1 MKLSIKDRFTI
12 LTAITAA
19 FALLLL
25 VYAVATLEKLRV
37 GGAVQ
42 TQIQKLNTL
51 NGDLQPP
58 PLFFVEGGMHL
69 YSAAVMGEPAEREA
83 HWKEAAW
90 HVQEFKASRAHWDT
104 LLASA
109 PDLRKR
115 LMAATAPID
124 DVIDR
129 LETEFHQPLTQGD
142 PAKAIAFLDVAYL
155 PAHER
160 HDSLMKAMTEQLADL
175 RRSQV
180 EEATADAR
188 GRTMLLAIAALIFA
202 AGKAWL
208 VLTLRSRLHQAVIN
222 QRLVENA
229 PVNIMMANR
238 NLEITFANE
247 RSKQTLKS
255 IEYAM
260 PCKAEDILGKNID
273 IFHKNP
279 QRVRKMLEDPSNLPH
294 TATIQIGDDWMSQT
308 VAAVRDEAGRY
319 IGPMLVWEIATREV
333 RRKAQI
339 AQLQKEVADKVAAL
353 QNISAGLG
361 RISDGMSRSTHDA
374 TSQTAHSTEAF
385 GRVNQAFQMVASAAE
400 EMSASVSEIARH
412 VAEAARVAT
421 EAGQKAESVNA
432 KIGDL
437 DRSSREI
444 SKATEVV
451 TAIAEQ
457 TNLLALNATIEAARA
472 GEAGKGFAVVASE
485 VKELAKQT
493 SNATEDIR
501 RMVGAIQSDVGGS
514 VESISRIAEVVLHIR
529 SLQDSIAAAVEQQNA
544 TARDIARSV
553 SGAAQ
558 ESQEI
563 ASVLSQLAGVVSES
577 AQAAT
582 SSEAAAKELLALAGD
597 LRKDMDSFRS

>member
-1 MKLSIKDRFTI
+1 MKLSIKDRFTV
-12 LTAITAA
+12 LTAITATV
-19 FALLLL
+19 ALLLL
-25 VYAVATLEKLRV
+25 AFAVATLEKLRV
-37 GGAVQ
+37 GGTVQ
-42 TQIQKLNTL
+42 AGIQKLNSL
-51 NGDLQPP
+51 NSDLQPP

-69 YSAAVMGEPAEREA
+69 YSAAVATDPVLREA
-83 HWKEAAW
+83 HWTEAAK
-90 HVQEFKASRAHWDT
+90 HANEFKATRAHWDS
-104 LLASA
+104 LLSAS
-109 PDLRKR
+109 PELRER
-115 LMAATAPID
+115 LATTTEPID
-124 DVIDR
+124 QVVGR
-129 LETEFHQPLTQGD
+129 LDEEFHQPLAQGD
-142 PAKAIAFLDVAYL
+142 QARAVAFLDTVYL

-160 HDSLMKAMTEQLADL
+160 HDSLMQLMTTRLAEL
-175 RRSQV
+175 RTAQV
-180 EEATADAR
+180 ADATAEAR
-188 GRTMLLAIAALIFA
+188 SRILLLAIAALLFA
-202 AGKAWL
+202 AAKTWL
-208 VLTLRSRLHQAVIN
+208 IVSMRSRLHQAVIH

-229 PVNIMMANR
+229 PINIMMANR
-238 NLEITFANE
+238 NLEITFAND
-247 RSKQTLKS
+247 RSKETLRS

-260 PCKAEDILGKNID
+260 PCKASDILGKNID

-279 QRVRKMLEDPSNLPH
+279 QRVRKMLEDPANLPH
-294 TATIQIGDDWMSQT
+294 TATIQIGDDWMAQS
-308 VAAVRDEAGRY
+308 VVAVRDEAGRY
-319 IGPMLVWEIATREV
+319 IGPMLVGEIVTKEV
-333 RRKAQI
+333 RRKEQI
-339 AQLQKEVADKVAAL
+339 ARLQKAVAAKVASL
-353 QNISAGLG
+353 QEISGGLG
-361 RISDGMSRSTHDA
+361 MISDNMTRSTRDA
-374 TSQTAHSTEAF
+374 TSQTSHSAEAF

-444 SKATEVV
+444 SMATEVV

-493 SNATEDIR
+493 SKATEDIR

-514 VESISRIAEVVLHIR
+514 VESITRIAEVVLHIR
-529 SLQDSIAAAVEQQNA
+529 GLQDSIAAAVEQQNA

-563 ASVLSQLAGVVSES
+563 ASVLSQLAEVVSES
-577 AQAAT
+577 AQAAS
-582 SSEAAAKELLALAGD
+582 SSEAAAKELLTLAGN
-597 LRKDMDSFRS
+597 LQQDMDSFRT